1 MGHSMK
7 TNGSM
12 MQRSST
18 EHGVHTKQLTASEE
32 IPQYSTTY
40 PTSRHSNGALI
51 SFRSAWRQ
59 ENDSNG

>member
-18 EHGVHTKQLTASEE
+18 EYGVHTKQLTASEE

-40 PTSRHSNGALI
+40 TASMPCALRI
-51 SFRSAWRQ
+51 GW
-59 ENDSNG
+59 GIG